1 MLKRLIS
8 LMSLIVLVSVNVGV
22 YAAPLFYGQS
32 YGFVVSDPA
41 AFVAAMDKYRAS
53 AAGQQSPAMPVLGQN
68 IVTKHCEWRLR
79 FNSPDQCFLSIDRGY
94 GY

>member
-22 YAAPLFYGQS
+22 YAAPLFYWQS

-68 IVTKHCEWRLR
+68 IVNGDYASTHQISVFFHRPRLWI
-79 FNSPDQCFLSIDRGY
+79 LVGV
-94 GY
+94 